1 MSERQRNSW
10 LEKPSNQVFNPLDA
24 RARKEKMSLEVFYF
38 SVLKVKLLKRLFA
51 AGDAILNVFGVNLRE
66 SLFYELL
73 CVEVL
78 VVD

>member
-1 MSERQRNSW
+1 MY
-10 LEKPSNQVFNPLDA
+10 
-24 RARKEKMSLEVFYF
+24 LEVIYF